1 MIFSFDNIKIWSS
14 LSKNGQNSDLRR
26 NSSHMWPFI
35 VIGVVVVLLLGGVIS
50 MLAYTTPIAE
60 KVYREYLVNPHPENR
75 TRECSCVTNEEQ
87 VAMWN
92 AGCEWAEARTDK
104 MREVEVHR
112 DGLRFLGEYYDFG
125 HDRCV
130 IILPGRCECLKYSY
144 FYSKPYEDAGFNVLV
159 IDQRSYG
166 LSDGE
171 FNTIGKEE
179 CEDLKVWIK
188 FVEEELGIHK
198 IWLHSICVGSSTAVL
213 LTSSAECPES
223 IKALVTDGCF
233 ISFRESFRTHMEDL
247 NRPTFPVL
255 GMVMRNIK
263 KYTGTDV
270 DAIAPIK
277 LIDKVKIPV
286 LFLYGE
292 KDIFSKP
299 EKSKLLIEK
308 CGSTEKEVEWF
319 KEGAHSHLRYTN
331 PEQYDAA
338 ILRFSKKSV
347 FAE

>member
-1 MIFSFDNIKIWSS
+1 
-14 LSKNGQNSDLRR
+14 
-26 NSSHMWPFI
+26 MWPFI
-35 VIGVVVVLLLGGVIS
+35 VIGVIVVLLVGGVVF
-50 MLAYTTPIAE
+50 MFAYTTPIAYR
-60 KVYREYLVNPHPENR
+60 VYRDYLVNPHPEDR
-75 TRECSCVTNEEQ
+75 KRECSCVTNEEQ

-92 AGCEWAEARTDK
+92 AGIEWAEARQDK

-125 HDRCV
+125 YDRAV

-166 LSDGE
+166 E

-179 CEDLKVWIK
+179 CEDLKVWIR
-188 FVEEELGIHK
+188 FVEEELDIHK
-198 IWLHSICVGSSTAVL
+198 IWLHSICVGSSTAIL
-213 LTSSAECPES
+213 LLSGPDCPKS
-223 IKALVTDGCF
+223 VKALVTDGCF
-233 ISFRESFRTHMEDL
+233 ISFRESFRTHMIDL
-247 NRPTFPVL
+247 HKPTFPVL

-270 DAIAPIK
+270 DAIAPIL
-277 LIDKVKIPV
+277 LIDKVTVPV

-292 KDIFSKP
+292 KDIFSLP

-308 CGSTEKEVEWF
+308 CGSSEKEVEWF

-338 ILRFSKKSV
+338 IGRFAAKH
-347 FAE
+347 E